1 MRLANKVAI
10 VTGAAGGIGAA
21 TADLFAEEG
30 ATVIRLDLDPHGSR
44 AVREFDVRDEEQ
56 WTSIVAETVAAY
68 GRIDILVNN
77 AGIVK
82 AYEGITDVSLDDWNL
97 VLDVNLRGTFLGMRS
112 VIPVM
117 QKNQGG
123 SIVNVSSIWGIAG
136 AVGVAAYQASK
147 GAVRTLTKNAA
158 LTYVSDGVR
167 ANSIHPGLVMTPL
180 IAAQADDVTAQAV
193 ATTPMKRGAQPR
205 EIAYGALFLA
215 SDESSFVTG
224 TELVIDGGFLAA

>member
-1 MRLANKVAI
+1 MRLTNKVAI

-21 TADLFAEEG
+21 TADLFAQEG
-30 ATVIRLDLDPHGSR
+30 ATVIRLDLAANGSDS
-44 AVREFDVRDEEQ
+44 VREFDVRDEEQ
-56 WTSIVAETVAAY
+56 WASIVAKTVAAY

-82 AYEGITDVSLDDWNL
+82 AYEGITDVSLEDWNL

-112 VIPVM
+112 VIPIM

-158 LTYVSDGVR
+158 LSYVSDGVR

-193 ATTPMKRGAQPR
+193 ATTPMKRGAQPL